1 MIRKFEFVQ
10 PEDLRE
16 TVELLDKHQKQGK
29 ARLIAGGTDI
39 VPGFQQEASRFKDI
53 DLLIDIHGLKE
64 LKIIKREDNHVII
77 GAGVTFSQLI
87 KHPLIKELFPLLAK
101 AAGSIGSVQIRNRAT
116 IAGNFV
122 NNAPCAD
129 SVPPLL
135 VYDAEIQIHSSN
147 KKRNLSLEDFLLI
160 PCETLSIRQASEMK
174 PTKERHPDDREW
186 VGGAAPSFRQ
196 TSEMK
201 PTKER
206 HPDDREWVGGAAPY
220 KTQLQPDEIVTR
232 VVLPV
237 PGKDYRGDYYK
248 LGRRRGVAISRIS
261 LALLVDI
268 QDSVI
273 RDIRIAS
280 GAVTPI
286 GKRFKQLEKLARGKK
301 ATTDLFKQLARE
313 LGQQI
318 LDITGLRWSTA
329 YKLPVVQQTF
339 YQLLESVC
347 DNS

>member
-1 MIRKFEFVQ
+1 MITKFDFIQ
-10 PEDLRE
+10 PKDLLE
-16 TVELLDKHQKQGK
+16 TVELLGKHQKKSK

-53 DLLIDIHGLKE
+53 KQLIDINGLKE

-77 GAGVTFSQLI
+77 GAGVTFSELI
-87 KHPLIKELFPLLAK
+87 RHTLIKELFPLLVK

-135 VYDAEIQIHSSN
+135 VYDAEIQIQSFN
-147 KKRNLSLEDFLLI
+147 KKREVSLEDFLL
-160 PCETLSIRQASEMK
+160 K
-174 PTKERHPDDREW
+174 
-186 VGGAAPSFRQ
+186 
-196 TSEMK
+196 
-201 PTKER
+201 
-206 HPDDREWVGGAAPY
+206 PY

-232 VVLPV
+232 VVLPI
-237 PGKDYRGDYYK
+237 PGNDYRWDFYK

-268 QDSVI
+268 KDTIIS
-273 RDIRIAS
+273 DIRIAS

-286 GKRFKQLEKLARGKK
+286 GKRFKQLEKMIRGKK
-301 ATTDLFKQLARE
+301 VTTDLYEQLAQE

-329 YKLPVVQQTF
+329 YKLPVVQQMF
-339 YQLLESVC
+339 YQLLENVC

>member
-1 MIRKFEFVQ
+1 VPPAARGALFEKTAPLDPPQKLFIKREYIMITKFDFIQ

-16 TVELLDKHQKQGK
+16 TIELLDKHQKQGK

-39 VPGFQQEASRFKDI
+39 VPGFQQEASRFKNI
-53 DLLIDIHGLKE
+53 DLLIDIHGLEE
-64 LKIIKREDNHVII
+64 LKIIKRENKHVII

-87 KHPLIKELFPLLAK
+87 KYPLIKELFPLLAK

-135 VYDAEIQIHSSN
+135 VYDAEIQIQSSN
-147 KKRNLSLEDFLLI
+147 KKRKISLEDFLL
-160 PCETLSIRQASEMK
+160 K
-174 PTKERHPDDREW
+174 
-186 VGGAAPSFRQ
+186 
-196 TSEMK
+196 
-201 PTKER
+201 
-206 HPDDREWVGGAAPY
+206 PY

-237 PGKDYRGDYYK
+237 PGNNYRGDYYK

-268 QDSVI
+268 QGSVI

-286 GKRFKQLEKLARGKK
+286 GKRFKQLEKLALGKK
-301 ATTDLFKQLARE
+301 VTTELFQQLAQE

-339 YQLLESVC
+339 YQLLENVC

>member
-1 MIRKFEFVQ
+1 MIQKIEFMQ
-10 PEDLRE
+10 PKNLRE
-16 TVELLDKHQKQGK
+16 TVELLDKHQKEGK

-53 DLLIDIHGLKE
+53 KLLIDIHGLKE
-64 LKIIKREDNHVII
+64 LKIIKRENNHVII

-87 KHPLIKELFPLLAK
+87 KNPLIKELFPLLAK

-116 IAGNFV
+116 ITGNFV

-135 VYDAEIQIHSSN
+135 VYDAEIQIESSN
-147 KKRNLSLEDFLLI
+147 KKRKVSLDDFLL
-160 PCETLSIRQASEMK
+160 K
-174 PTKERHPDDREW
+174 
-186 VGGAAPSFRQ
+186 
-196 TSEMK
+196 
-201 PTKER
+201 
-206 HPDDREWVGGAAPY
+206 PY
-220 KTQLQPDEIVTR
+220 KTQLQPEEIVTR

-237 PGKDYRGDYYK
+237 PGNYNRGDFYK

-286 GKRFKQLEKLARGKK
+286 GKRFKQLEKMAQGKK
-301 ATTDLFKQLARE
+301 VTSDLFKQLAQE

-339 YQLLESVC
+339 YQLLE
-347 DNS
+347 NL

>member
-1 MIRKFEFVQ
+1 MIQEFEFVQ
-10 PEDLRE
+10 PKDLRE
-16 TVELLDKHQKQGK
+16 ALELLDKHQEQGK

-39 VPGFQQEASRFKDI
+39 VPGFHQEAPRFKDI
-53 DLLIDIHGLKE
+53 KLLIDIHGLKE
-64 LKIIKREDNHVII
+64 LKIIERENNHVII

-87 KHPLIKELFPLLAK
+87 KHPVIKELYPLLVK
-101 AAGSIGSVQIRNRAT
+101 AASSIGSVQIRNRAT

-135 VYDAEIQIHSSN
+135 VYDAGIQIQSSN
-147 KKRNLSLEDFLLI
+147 KKREVSLEDFLL
-160 PCETLSIRQASEMK
+160 
-174 PTKERHPDDREW
+174 
-186 VGGAAPSFRQ
+186 
-196 TSEMK
+196 
-201 PTKER
+201 
-206 HPDDREWVGGAAPY
+206 APY

-237 PGKDYRGDYYK
+237 PGNDYRGDFYK

-261 LALLVDI
+261 LALLLDI
-268 QDSVI
+268 RNSVI

-286 GKRFKQLEKLARGKK
+286 GKRFKHLEKSAQGKK
-301 ATTDLFKQLARE
+301 VTTGLFRQLTQE

-318 LDITGLRWSTA
+318 LDITGLRWSTG
-329 YKLPVVQQTF
+329 YKLPVVQRMF
-339 YQLLESVC
+339 YRLLENVC
-347 DNS
+347 DNRRTQE

>member
-1 MIRKFEFVQ
+1 MIQEFEFVQ
-10 PEDLRE
+10 PENLRE

-64 LKIIKREDNHVII
+64 LKIINRENNHVII

-87 KHPLIKELFPLLAK
+87 KHPLIRELFPLLAK

-135 VYDAEIQIHSSN
+135 VYDAEIQIQSSIN
-147 KKRNLSLEDFLLI
+147 KRKVSLEDFLLN
-160 PCETLSIRQASEMK
+160 
-174 PTKERHPDDREW
+174 
-186 VGGAAPSFRQ
+186 
-196 TSEMK
+196 
-201 PTKER
+201 
-206 HPDDREWVGGAAPY
+206 PY

-237 PGKDYRGDYYK
+237 PGNNYRGDYYK

-301 ATTDLFKQLARE
+301 VTTDLFKQLAQE

-339 YQLLESVC
+339 YQLLE
-347 DNS
+347 NL

>member
-1 MIRKFEFVQ
+1 MMIRKFEFVQ

-29 ARLIAGGTDI
+29 TRLIAGGTDI

-64 LKIIKREDNHVII
+64 LKIIKREKNHVII

-101 AAGSIGSVQIRNRAT
+101 AASSIGSVQIRNRAT

-135 VYDAEIQIHSSN
+135 VYDAEIQIQSSN
-147 KKRNLSLEDFLLI
+147 KKRKVSLEDFLLI
-160 PCETLSIRQASEMK
+160 PSEMK
-174 PTKERHPDDREW
+174 PTKERHPADREW
-186 VGGAAPSFRQ
+186 VGGA
-196 TSEMK
+196 T
-201 PTKER
+201 
-206 HPDDREWVGGAAPY
+206 PY

-232 VVLPV
+232 VILPV

-261 LALLVDI
+261 LALLVNI
-268 QDSVI
+268 QDSI
-273 RDIRIAS
+273 IQDIRIAS

-301 ATTDLFKQLARE
+301 ATTDLFKQLAQE

-339 YQLLESVC
+339 YHLLENLSCKVL
-347 DNS
+347 NEK

>member
-1 MIRKFEFVQ
+1 MIQKIEFMQ
-10 PEDLRE
+10 PKNLQE
-16 TVELLDKHQKQGK
+16 VVNLLDKYQKQGK
-29 ARLIAGGTDI
+29 IRLIAGGTDI

-53 DLLIDIHGLKE
+53 KRLIDIHGLKE
-64 LKIIKREDNHVII
+64 LKIIKRENNHVII
-77 GAGVTFSQLI
+77 GAGVTFSELI
-87 KHPLIKELFPLLAK
+87 KHPVIKELYPLMAK
-101 AAGSIGSVQIRNRAT
+101 AASSIGSVQIRNRAT

-135 VYDAEIQIHSSN
+135 VYDAEIQIQSSN
-147 KKRNLSLEDFLLI
+147 KKRKVSLEDFLL
-160 PCETLSIRQASEMK
+160 K
-174 PTKERHPDDREW
+174 
-186 VGGAAPSFRQ
+186 
-196 TSEMK
+196 
-201 PTKER
+201 
-206 HPDDREWVGGAAPY
+206 PY
-220 KTQLQPDEIVTR
+220 KTQLQPEEIVTR

-237 PGKDYRGDYYK
+237 PQNDYQGDFYK

-261 LALLVDI
+261 LALLVDN

-286 GKRFKQLEKLARGKK
+286 GKRFKQLEKMARGKK
-301 ATTDLFKQLARE
+301 VTTDLFQQLAQE

-339 YQLLESVC
+339 YQLLEKVC
-347 DNS
+347 NIS

>member
-1 MIRKFEFVQ
+1 MIQEFEFVQ
-10 PEDLRE
+10 PGNLLE

-29 ARLIAGGTDI
+29 TRLIAGGTDI

-64 LKIIKREDNHVII
+64 LKIIKREKNHVII

-87 KHPLIKELFPLLAK
+87 KHPLIKELYPLLAK

-160 PCETLSIRQASEMK
+160 PCETLPIRQASEMK

-186 VGGAAPSFRQ
+186 VGGA
-196 TSEMK
+196 T
-201 PTKER
+201 
-206 HPDDREWVGGAAPY
+206 PY

-232 VVLPV
+232 VILPV

-273 RDIRIAS
+273 QDIRIAS

-286 GKRFKQLEKLARGKK
+286 GKRFKQLEKLAQGKK
-301 ATTDLFKQLARE
+301 VTSDLFRQLARE